1 MDFKQLE
8 QKVIDFRDERNW
20 KQFHHIKDLL
30 LGLNIEVA
38 ELQELF
44 LWKSEQQQSEIDNQ
58 KIKDELA
65 DIAIFIIY
73 ISNYYNIDLP
83 EAISEKLQK
92 NGLKYP
98 VDKSRNS
105 NKKYNEL

>member
-1 MDFKQLE
+1 MDLKE
-8 QKVIDFRDERNW
+8 IEKKVIDFRDERNW
-20 KQFHHIKDLL
+20 KQFHQVKDLL

-44 LWKSEQQQSEIDNQ
+44 LWKSEEQQSEIDGE

-65 DIAIFIIY
+65 DIGIFLVY
-73 ISNYYNIDLP
+73 ICNHYNIDLT
-83 EAISEKLQK
+83 EAISEKLEK
-92 NGLKYP
+92 NRLKYP